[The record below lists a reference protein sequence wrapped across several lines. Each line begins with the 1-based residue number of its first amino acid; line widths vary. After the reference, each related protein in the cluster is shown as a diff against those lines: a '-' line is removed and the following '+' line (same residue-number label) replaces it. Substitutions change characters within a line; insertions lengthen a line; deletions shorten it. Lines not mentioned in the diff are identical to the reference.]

1 MEWSSKEEIPY
12 KGGLSSLNEIVCTGS
27 FSKFIKI
34 VFIFFFLEGGGGV
47 EGGQAWRNLLRV
59 KWVRS
64 RGSKMIWKNAVWVDL

>member
-1 MEWSSKEEIPY
+1 MRLCVQEASPNLLKLC
-12 KGGLSSLNEIVCTGS
+12 LS
-27 FSKFIKI
+27 
-34 VFIFFFLEGGGGV
+34 FFFGGGVGGV